1 MIQNDTI
8 AKLATGSLGIAG
20 SELAPTIVDAI
31 PADTGNIVQ
40 IVVQIII
47 GIATLI
53 GLFKKKK

>member
-8 AKLATGSLGIAG
+8 AKLATGSLGIAS
-20 SELAPTIVDAI
+20 SELAPAVVDAI
-31 PADTGNIVQ
+31 PADTSNIVQ
-40 IVVQIII
+40 IVVQIVI

>member
-8 AKLATGSLGIAG
+8 AKLATGSLGIAS
-20 SELAPTIVDAI
+20 SEIAPAIVDAI

-47 GIATLI
+47 GIATLV

>member
-8 AKLATGSLGIAG
+8 AKLATGSLGIAS
-20 SELAPTIVDAI
+20 SEIAPAIVEAI
-31 PADTGNIVQ
+31 PADTSNIVQ

-47 GIATLI
+47 GIATLV